1 MPVGR
6 YVGLS
11 QSCLLQDI
19 TIHVVELG
27 SAAFVGLGAYS
38 YFSGL
43 HHLERNKAAILKS
56 GSRFGLQSR
65 RTGLVGIAMALAG
78 IGFYRLVN

>member
-1 MPVGR
+1 MQIGR
-6 YVGLS
+6 YVGVSQPSLLS
-11 QSCLLQDI
+11 GI
-19 TIHVVELG
+19 TIHAVKLG
-27 SAAFVGLGAYS
+27 SAAFLGLGAYS

-65 RTGLVGIAMALAG
+65 RTGLTGIAMALVG
-78 IGFYRLVN
+78 MGFYRLVN